1 MVDATLAAPPLD
13 HTARRRARPAAL
25 SNANANA
32 CAGAV
37 AAAPNKPKAKTV
49 ASRYLTPASTERS
62 RPPQHIAVATS
73 DAAASCG
80 SATTTTRTL
89 AVAFQSPA
97 YSLETSRAWSASPTA
112 APASHPHVVLQW
124 RKRRSQAR
132 RSRKAKGSV
141 DAKQWES
148 KACKDVRKDRGKV
161 ETKAPFGCP

>member
-13 HTARRRARPAAL
+13 LTARRCARHDAL

-32 CAGAV
+32 RVGAV

-62 RPPQHIAVATS
+62 QHNAVATAT

-97 YSLETSRAWSASPTA
+97 
-112 APASHPHVVLQW
+112 
-124 RKRRSQAR
+124 
-132 RSRKAKGSV
+132 
-141 DAKQWES
+141 
-148 KACKDVRKDRGKV
+148 
-161 ETKAPFGCP
+161 